1 MKKMYPVNS
10 GAITKEINP
19 GRNPERTRGRFI
31 SLRHAVC
38 LSIVFGLLLINGPEA
53 RAQIALRGT
62 ATSATTTNKTLTIN
76 KPAGVVPGDVMLVNI
91 TQTGKKNKKAS
102 LTGWTLVAG
111 RRQSNGNRYSTVLY
125 RVADGTEGTSFS
137 FSLGNSLSRAV
148 GSIIAF
154 SGVASSV
161 FDVAP
166 GSFRTGGS
174 NRITADAIT
183 TATNNAAIVF
193 LAGAG
198 GSDSD
203 VYSNWSGTIPTFTE
217 AMDFST
223 GPGTNNSVGAAWGI
237 MSTAGSTGNRTVDV
251 DDNYYWAG
259 ILIALTPS
267 SITTGAVSTPPF
279 CISPGSSA
287 SGTVAF
293 TSSGTFSNGTAFTA
307 YLSDAFGSFS
317 SPNPIG
323 STTVNGTDPFGA
335 ITINIPAGTAS
346 GTGYKIRIDCDD
358 PEITGSES
366 SAIVVINGATD
377 VTSVAASPGNGEATL
392 TWTNPPACYDEI
404 MIVGKAGNRVTVA
417 PSGDGTSYNP
427 NPVFGSGSEFGGGY
441 VVYKGVTSPQTIT
454 ALTNGTTYFFTFFT
468 RSGTSWST
476 GTTISTTP
484 YEPSIGDYR
493 SVQDGNWATATTWEY
508 YTGSAWT
515 TPSSGPAS
523 GNNIITVRNGHT
535 VTVTAAVTVDQV
547 IVESGGKV
555 TVNNVTMTIADEE
568 GDDFVVNG
576 TLELTGTSGIIATE
590 GNLVFNDESHYY
602 HRRIIGT
609 IPLATWNSGSTCH
622 VDSETDATAY
632 PGGVDQTFWHF
643 TWNYRAGSNLWGN
656 GFQQTSMKILGD
668 LTIEGTG
675 SKDIGFSNNTDP
687 ALNDFTVGGDL
698 NILTGGMYRVCYN
711 YSATLNVLGN
721 VNINGGTL
729 VMNSSD
735 NGGQSG
741 GRIGTATVDGDFTIT
756 NGGTLN
762 FVENGRAPRDE
773 DLGILRIKGDFTHQA
788 GTTIIEGCQVQDG
801 NNMIDFIGTGQQIY
815 TSGGTVSNTVN
826 FNVSSGAYLQM
837 AANNTVI
844 TGGGT
849 FTLAGGATLGIT
861 SPDGIT
867 ASGTVGNIQVTGTRT
882 FDTGANYIYN
892 GTVAQNTG
900 NGLPAT
906 VGNLTFDNT
915 VGDVTFNSARTITN
929 NFSITTN
936 SKANLGTGLTHTT
949 SSLTLGGTVAASGQ
963 SYGGMGSGAQNIDPV
978 YFASSS
984 GIINVGTGMPPGS
997 WRANAISSE
1006 WDNGANWHG
1015 NAVPGA
1021 GTDVIIP
1028 GSTNYY
1034 PVISST
1040 TNANCLNL
1048 TIATGAS
1055 LTIESG
1061 PTSSGSLIVNGTSTG
1076 NVTYERTIPDDGE
1089 IQLWHYIASPVAP
1102 VSIES
1107 DKDFYPYDEPSGDW
1121 GSATTTIESGTGYTV
1136 IGGGS
1141 ISFTGMVVNTDV
1153 VVDVTSPYTTDVV
1166 TGTEEEYASRW
1177 TRTNYGGG
1185 GFNLLGNP
1193 YTSSISA
1200 TAFIAQNDEVFDP
1213 FYKAVYLYNGDS
1225 YNYIGNAV
1233 EGWDLNDPNQLSQNI
1248 QAGQGFFVLAEKD
1261 NTQFTFTR
1269 AMQAHSSDAVLL
1281 KSSKTGNRWPGL
1293 KLNVACGDVSSSTLL
1308 VFNQEMSTGLDA
1320 GYDIGLMSSGT
1331 DIEIYSKMIEKGIAV
1346 NLTRQALPENVN
1358 AKDVIPVGIDFPRG
1372 GNVVFSADVEPLKNL
1387 RFWLEDRKTGIY
1399 TDLGTNT
1406 YTVNLPEKTYGTGRF
1421 FIIASTNTPTGIER
1435 PGTDD
1440 SGIRIWTSN
1449 GKVIIEGEVTE
1460 QAVCELYDLN
1470 GKKMLEKKLTDT
1482 GMNTIDL
1489 PAGLKGVVMVRVTD
1503 GIKITTRKIAVI

>member
-1 MKKMYPVNS
+1 MEGIHSFMS
-10 GAITKEINP
+10 GALKKVISIQN
-19 GRNPERTRGRFI
+19 RNNNMRFSK
-31 SLRHAVC
+31 SLKVR
-38 LSIVFGLLLINGPEA
+38 LLFGLVLLLFMLSSIPGKAQISFVA
-53 RAQIALRGT
+53 RAAANGTALNFSSIPGWQPGDLALVFAFRSRSTTAPSNPTGFSSITTESSSYTSWFWPYKASARLSYRYLQSGDGSYNFANAAAVEVIVLRGT
-62 ATSATTTNKTLTIN
+62 LAASPIIQNSTNGATSSSNVLRYSALAESTLSSSWIMGFGGHRNANDVNTALASPMTTQSAITVNTL
-76 KPAGVVPGDVMLVNI
+76 GMH
-91 TQTGKKNKKAS
+91 S
-102 LTGWTLVAG
+102 LTGV
-111 RRQSNGNRYSTVLY
+111 
-125 RVADGTEGTSFS
+125 
-137 FSLGNSLSRAV
+137 
-148 GSIIAF
+148 
-154 SGVASSV
+154 
-161 FDVAP
+161 
-166 GSFRTGGS
+166 
-174 NRITADAIT
+174 T
-183 TATNNAAIVF
+183 TFNATNWSQV
-193 LAGAG
+193 
-198 GSDSD
+198 SSS
-203 VYSNWSGTIPTFTE
+203 SNWVTILVE
-217 AMDFST
+217 
-223 GPGTNNSVGAAWGI
+223 VGA
-237 MSTAGSTGNRTVDV
+237 
-251 DDNYYWAG
+251 
-259 ILIALTPS
+259 LPL
-267 SITTGAVSTPPF
+267 SITTGAVAPSPFCLDGSTPLN
-279 CISPGSSA
+279 
-287 SGTVAF
+287 GTVAY
-293 TSSGTFSNGTAFTA
+293 TSTGNFSDARFTA
-307 YLSDAFGSFS
+307 YLSDAEGNFESATQ
-317 SPNPIG
+317 IG
-323 STTVNGTDPFGA
+323 SLSGISGLNPSGN
-335 ITINIPAGTAS
+335 INIAIPAGTAA

-417 PSGDGTSYNP
+417 PSGDGMSYNP

-468 RSGTSWST
+468 RLGTSWST

-687 ALNDFTVGGDL
+687 ALNNFTVGGNL

-788 GTTIIEGCQVQDG
+788 GTTITEGCQVQDG

-815 TSGGTVSNTVN
+815 TSGDTVSNTVN

-867 ASGTVGNIQVTGTRT
+867 ASDTVGNIQVRGTRT

-1034 PVISST
+1034 PVIYST

-1320 GYDIGLMSSGT
+1320 GYDIGLMSSGA

-1449 GKVIIEGEVTE
+1449 GKVIIKGEVTE